1 MQEQLSRKVKALR
14 FSMSPLNY
22 LCKRFKRLGC
32 HFHANL
38 EVPSITIKT
47 QYGDFELNVAS
58 PVMLM
63 RAKTFFDKEPETIEW
78 IDSMSSDDA
87 LFDVGANVGI
97 YSLYAA
103 KKGLNVFAFE
113 PESLNYAEL
122 NRHIY
127 NNNLTEKIKAYNIGL
142 AEKTGIDQLN
152 LSTFKKGWSMHTATE
167 ARDFEHNQF
176 EPCFKQG
183 LLILSLDDLVNQ
195 FGLPVPTHL
204 KIDVD
209 GLESEI
215 IDGAIK
221 TLGDSR
227 LKSILIELNENCIR
241 DVKMIDVI
249 RSFGFSITGKYQS
262 PFISE
267 HFLSVFNYIFIRD

>member
-1 MQEQLSRKVKALR
+1 
-14 FSMSPLNY
+14 
-22 LCKRFKRLGC
+22 
-32 HFHANL
+32 
-38 EVPSITIKT
+38 
-47 QYGDFELNVAS
+47 
-58 PVMLM
+58 MLM

-113 PESLNYAEL
+113 PESLNYTEL

-142 AEKTGIDQLN
+142 ADQTRIDQLN

-167 ARDFEHNQF
+167 ARDFEDNQF

-183 LLILSLDDLVNQ
+183 LFIASLDDLASQ

-209 GLESEI
+209 GLEPEI
-215 IDGAIK
+215 IQGGLKMLAN
-221 TLGDSR
+221 SS
-227 LKSILIELNENCIR
+227 LKSILIELNESCHA
-241 DVKMIDVI
+241 DVELIK
-249 RSFGFSITGKYQS
+249 K
-262 PFISE
+262 
-267 HFLSVFNYIFIRD
+267 FNIMALYLKRKSDQMS